1 MNPLHFQKSFLQSE
15 RSCITPCA
23 VPLQRKTSLCWKQNK
38 DLPQDLWRT
47 LVSPTPSS
55 STTVTAPQFSG
66 VRAKYRILQ
75 STMTSSIK
83 PETQEPL
90 QKTVVKLHYSWA
102 WKRFLTPHQ
111 KGWFGL
117 APLGGV
123 CKAFLLSFTKKY
135 ISFWIFKAKPFTFLM
150 FYSIP
155 LPYPRFSARFQVV
168 PWQAVN
174 WIYWMLIQRE
184 IPMHTAYFSFR
195 DTRTW
200 SIWRRQRLSSLLTQL
215 PQHHHSRSQETQ
227 ETWNWSLYNFL
238 KWRRPQDST
247 PNQRACSS
255 SLKNAQKFMSI

>member
-1 MNPLHFQKSFLQSE
+1 M
-15 RSCITPCA
+15 
-23 VPLQRKTSLCWKQNK
+23 PLQRKTSLCWKQNK
-38 DLPQDLWRT
+38 DLPQDLWRI

-55 STTVTAPQFSG
+55 STSVTAPQFSG

-111 KGWFGL
+111 KGWFGS

-135 ISFWIFKAKPFTFLM
+135 ISFWICEAKPFTFLV

-155 LPYPRFSARFQVV
+155 LPPSPVFSQVSGCSLAGSKLDL
-168 PWQAVN
+168 QNTHTKGNTSAHC
-174 WIYWMLIQRE
+174 LFFLQR
-184 IPMHTAYFSFR
+184 H
-195 DTRTW
+195 
-200 SIWRRQRLSSLLTQL
+200 
-215 PQHHHSRSQETQ
+215 
-227 ETWNWSLYNFL
+227 
-238 KWRRPQDST
+238 QD
-247 PNQRACSS
+247 
-255 SLKNAQKFMSI
+255 LEHMM